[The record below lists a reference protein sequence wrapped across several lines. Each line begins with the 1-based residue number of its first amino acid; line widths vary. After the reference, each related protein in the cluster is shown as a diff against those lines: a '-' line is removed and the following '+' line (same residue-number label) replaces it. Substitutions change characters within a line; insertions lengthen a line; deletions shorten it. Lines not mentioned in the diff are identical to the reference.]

1 MESRC
6 TQTPLEC
13 SVNPVKRL
21 FDKVIDKSKGIS
33 GLKKV
38 SLVVAS
44 FSGYSDETQDDS
56 DSESNQSDNINQP
69 LFQHRKGVS
78 HQLSHQGKLKTQ
90 LTLNQALVNKVIL

>member
-33 GLKKV
+33 GLEKV

-44 FSGYSDETQDDS
+44 FSGYSDKTQDDS
-56 DSESNQSDNINQP
+56 DSESNQSDNIN
-69 LFQHRKGVS
+69 
-78 HQLSHQGKLKTQ
+78 
-90 LTLNQALVNKVIL
+90 LNIISSTEKVYHTSCHTKAN